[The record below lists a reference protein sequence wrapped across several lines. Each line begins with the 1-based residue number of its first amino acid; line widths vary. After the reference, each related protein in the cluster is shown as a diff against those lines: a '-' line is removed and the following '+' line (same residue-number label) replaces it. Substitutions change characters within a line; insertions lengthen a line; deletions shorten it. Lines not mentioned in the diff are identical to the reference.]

1 MQKNSIKKSL
11 SLALS
16 IMLIAA
22 SAAFTTGCSNDKT
35 SADTQAE
42 TTVASSEA
50 VEASAVEGAETTAA
64 SSEAGDVSV
73 IGEGETSFD
82 FIVTDKDGNESRFEV
97 HTDKTTVGAA
107 LLDAGIIEGEESEY
121 GLYVKTVN
129 GITADFDTDGV
140 YWAFYIDG
148 EYASTGVDSTDI
160 TPGSVYSFKVE

>member
-11 SLALS
+11 SIALS

-22 SAAFTTGCSNDKT
+22 SAAFTTGCSKDTAN

-42 TTVASSEA
+42 TTA
-50 VEASAVEGAETTAA
+50 AVEGAETTAA
-64 SSEAGDVSV
+64 SSEAGEVSV

-160 TPGSVYSFKVE
+160 TAGSVYSFKVE